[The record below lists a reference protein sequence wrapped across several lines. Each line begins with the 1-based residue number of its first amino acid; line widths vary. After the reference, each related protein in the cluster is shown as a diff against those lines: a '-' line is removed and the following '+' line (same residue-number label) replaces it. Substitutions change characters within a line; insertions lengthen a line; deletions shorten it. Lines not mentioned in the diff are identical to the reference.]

1 MPDWK
6 NIFGKREPIDEV
18 KHIYVVPLTDFIDK
32 YQLDPKQKKKLISN
46 HLNEWLK
53 RRNSL

>member
-6 NIFGKREPIDEV
+6 NIFGKKEAIDEV
-18 KHIYVVPLTDFIDK
+18 KHIYVVPLTDFLDK
-32 YQLDPKQKKKLISN
+32 YKLDPKQKKKLISN